1 MVLFFA
7 IQKRQN
13 IKRERDYMIK
23 KIPQTIYLEKQI
35 KDKLKYISY
44 KTDKSQSK
52 VISEVLKKHLEEEI
66 RVNPGYKG

>member
-1 MVLFFA
+1 
-7 IQKRQN
+7 
-13 IKRERDYMIK
+13 MIK

-35 KDKLKYISY
+35 KDKLKYVSYKTDNY

>member
-1 MVLFFA
+1 
-7 IQKRQN
+7 
-13 IKRERDYMIK
+13 MIK